1 MDNSG
6 SLRLRRVLNWLPAI
20 LAVVMIAC
28 ESTATM
34 SASNTSRWLL
44 PIWVHLF
51 GPISA
56 ESWNE
61 VHHLIRKTGHFMGY
75 GLVSICFFH
84 GWRST
89 FTVIRGQ
96 VWPLWRRSAFLAIAC
111 TLLIALADEFHQSFL
126 PGRTS
131 SPIDVGIDL
140 CGAITAQLVVLT
152 IMPLLARKP
161 VLEPVSV

>member
-1 MDNSG
+1 MAYSR
-6 SLRLRRVLNWLPAI
+6 SSQLQRVLNWLPAI
-20 LAVVMIAC
+20 LAVVMIGC

-34 SASNTSRWLL
+34 SAANTSRWLL

-56 ESWNE
+56 EHWDE
-61 VHHLIRKTGHFMGY
+61 VHHLIRKTGHFTGY

-84 GWRST
+84 GWRTT
-89 FTVIRGQ
+89 FITVHGHLRT
-96 VWPLWRRSAFLAIAC
+96 VWRRSAFLAIAC
-111 TLLIALADEFHQSFL
+111 TLLIASADEFHQSFL

-140 CGAITAQLVVLT
+140 CGAFTAQLLVLS
-152 IMPLLARKP
+152 ILPHLIRKP
-161 VLEPVSV
+161 ALQAVSV